1 MPRVSSNRID
11 ESSRICSECGI
22 ILAHQY
28 SMPRHMKTHGVGK
41 NQTKHKCSWA
51 GCSFETL
58 QRSNLNAHYRTHS
71 NDKSQVCPECDFKA
85 CHPSSLTRHRRWIHN
100 YVPKPRKARAT
111 QKTQSTRTTSPPSE
125 LILDFSSSSTSSN
138 PASASTTFKSP
149 DSTRIADC
157 TAGSQHN
164 VEHETNWRCE
174 DAEFLED
181 IVRLP
186 IPRPLLP
193 AIDTAPA
200 LELEGPSTIFSRS
213 PHELPLLL
221 GGPSF
226 LPSPID
232 GQTLTSS
239 SNGWQ
244 PQYPSQEYDACP
256 ALQHSPCEL
265 LFEPATGFEALF
277 LPASTPEECFQFGYE
292 ESFLQAFGS
301 VSAWSDSTGA
311 AGSVTNI
318 PSLPLNGGWSLDQL
332 NAPLHL

>member
-1 MPRVSSNRID
+1 MPRVSSKRID
-11 ESSRICSECGI
+11 ESSRMCSECGI

-41 NQTKHKCSWA
+41 DQTKHKCSWA

-85 CHPSSLTRHRRWIHN
+85 CYPSSLTRHRRWIHN

-111 QKTQSTRTTSPPSE
+111 QKTQSSRTTSPPSE
-125 LILDFSSSSTSSN
+125 FILDFSSSSTSSN
-138 PASASTTFKSP
+138 PASASTAFTSP
-149 DSTRIADC
+149 DSTHIADC
-157 TAGSQHN
+157 TAGSQHSI
-164 VEHETNWRCE
+164 EHETNWRCE
-174 DAEFLED
+174 NDEFLED
-181 IVRLP
+181 SVRLP

-200 LELEGPSTIFSRS
+200 LEGSSAIFSRS
-213 PHELPLLL
+213 SCELPLLL

-226 LPSPID
+226 LPSPND
-232 GQTLTSS
+232 GQTFTSS
-239 SNGWQ
+239 SKGWQ
-244 PQYPSQEYDACP
+244 PQYPSQDYDACP

-277 LPASTPEECFQFGYE
+277 LPTSTPEEGFRFGYE
-292 ESFLQAFGS
+292 ASFLQASGS
-301 VSAWSDSTGA
+301 VSAWSGSTGG
-311 AGSVTNI
+311 AGSVTNL
-318 PSLPLNGGWSLDQL
+318 PSLPLNGGSSWDEL
-332 NAPLHL
+332 NVPLHF